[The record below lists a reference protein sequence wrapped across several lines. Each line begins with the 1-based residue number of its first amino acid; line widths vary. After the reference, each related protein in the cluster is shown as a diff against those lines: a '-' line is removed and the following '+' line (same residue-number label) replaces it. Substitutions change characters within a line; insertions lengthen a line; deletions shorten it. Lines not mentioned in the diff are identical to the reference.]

1 MRGQQRSRGCMRAG
15 AQVPTKLAV
24 GIKQVPTKVAYG
36 VQALADGDDKQ
47 AVVGDTFP
55 KAE

>member
-1 MRGQQRSRGCMRAG
+1 MRAG
-15 AQVPTKLAV
+15 MQVPTKLAV

-36 VQALADGDDKQ
+36 VQALADVDDKQ

-55 KAE
+55 KPAE